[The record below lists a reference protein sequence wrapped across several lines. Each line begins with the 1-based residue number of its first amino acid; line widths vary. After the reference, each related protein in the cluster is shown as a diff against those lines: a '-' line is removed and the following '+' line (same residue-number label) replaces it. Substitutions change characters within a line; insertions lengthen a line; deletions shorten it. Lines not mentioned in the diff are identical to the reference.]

1 MDIKAIKEQ
10 LPTGGIKEISV
21 LSGVHYAT
29 VQGFFN
35 GKKTK
40 EDVKIIEV
48 TAEYLENYKTKKN
61 NASAKLQEVASL

>member
-10 LPTGGIKEISV
+10 LPTGAIKEISN

-40 EDVKIIEV
+40 DDVKIIEV
-48 TAEYLENYKTKKN
+48 TAEYLEKYKDKKSK
-61 NASAKLQEVASL
+61 ATAKLQAVASA

>member
-10 LPTGGIKEISV
+10 LPTGGIKEIAN

-40 EDVKIIEV
+40 DDVKIIEV
-48 TAEYLENYKTKKN
+48 TADYLENYKDKKSKATKKLQKV
-61 NASAKLQEVASL
+61 ASA

>member
-10 LPTGGIKEISV
+10 LPTGGIKEIAN

-40 EDVKIIEV
+40 DDVKIIEV
-48 TAEYLENYKTKKN
+48 TADYLENYKDKKIKATKKLQKV
-61 NASAKLQEVASL
+61 ASA

>member
-29 VQGFFN
+29 VQGFFK
-35 GKKTK
+35 GKKQ
-40 EDVKIIEV
+40 
-48 TAEYLENYKTKKN
+48 KKM
-61 NASAKLQEVASL
+61 

>member
-1 MDIKAIKEQ
+1 MDIKAIKVQ

-40 EDVKIIEV
+40 DDVKIIEV
-48 TAEYLENYKTKKN
+48 TAEYLETYKDKKRK
-61 NASAKLQEVASL
+61 ATAKLQEVASA

>member
-1 MDIKAIKEQ
+1 MDIKAIKKQ
-10 LPTGGIKEISV
+10 LPTGGIKEISN

-40 EDVKIIEV
+40 DDVKIIEV
-48 TAEYLENYKTKKN
+48 TAEYLETYKDKKSK
-61 NASAKLQEVASL
+61 ATAKLQAVASA